1 MNLYVYFASPYVST
15 YKVPHRF
22 QKQAEAFI
30 LKVKNSPLPLRIQ
43 QSLLYPLI
51 QSLHEANRYGRQES
65 QEKAEIAFQKAHL
78 ALKKAIGDEQ
88 KDTSHPLLAWWA
100 KHPILLRYSDFLAFG
115 AVWIGGYQAINQIL
129 ETHDLGALFSFG
141 FSNLGQALSG
151 SICIHLTLEVLMR
164 LDGWK
169 RWSAL
174 AALFGVYLLLMKL
187 FGKILVSVPIPAI
200 NVILICVLIF
210 FISLALYV
218 YVYGKPIRNDS

>member
-51 QSLHEANRYGRQES
+51 QSLHEANRYES

-78 ALKKAIGDEQ
+78 ALKKAIVDEE
-88 KDTSHPLLAWWA
+88 KDTSHPLLTWCA

-115 AVWIGGYQAINQIL
+115 AVWIGGYQALNQIL
-129 ETHDLGALFSFG
+129 ETHNLGAMFSFG

-151 SICIHLTLEVLMR
+151 YICIHLTLDVLMR

-210 FISLALYV
+210 FISLALYI
-218 YVYGKPIRNDS
+218 YVYGNPIRNDS

>member
-1 MNLYVYFASPYVST
+1 MNLYVYFASPYLST
-15 YKVPHRF
+15 YKVPPRF

-30 LKVKNSPLPLRIQ
+30 LKVKNSPLPLQAQ

-51 QSLHEANRYGRQES
+51 QAIHEANRYGAQES

-78 ALKKAIGDEQ
+78 ALKKAIVDQE
-88 KDTSHPLLAWWA
+88 KDSSKPLLAFYA
-100 KHPILLRYSDFLAFG
+100 KHPILLRYSDFWAFG
-115 AVWIGGYQAINQIL
+115 TVWIGGYQALNQIL
-129 ETHDLGALFSFG
+129 ETHDLGAMFSFG

-151 SICIHLTLEVLMR
+151 YICIHLTLDVLMR
-164 LDGWK
+164 LEGWK

-174 AALFGVYLLLMKL
+174 MALFGVYLILMKL
-187 FGKILVSVPIPAI
+187 FGIILVSVPIPAI

-210 FISLALYV
+210 FISLAVYV